1 MNAGITVIEPV
12 YGRFLLGMRLAS
24 SLHGVPKDPGAPNLC
39 VGESVKG
46 KVRRWPFRVLW
57 SWSRLPSS
65 DPEGAGDSRRSDG
78 DPAGR
83 RFDLSGRLALV
94 TALSV
99 AGLSAIG
106 GFLLVQQTAAHR
118 RALFLMAQVEERL
131 GQEHVLKRQAILDP
145 RRGPEL
151 AGRLREVR
159 QQLTLDLDTLAR
171 DEERVGAFDRVLRLD
186 GGSKASGRVRNA
198 VQVQQAAVDE
208 AFALLLAGR
217 LDQARAVA
225 PRAGLEEVSQAAGL
239 AAGTYAGALER
250 THRALA
256 AAIALFAGL
265 GSAAVGWLAFRVVRL
280 GRAYRQLAS
289 EELGLRASEER
300 FRALVQHAADVILVL
315 EPDGTVRH
323 VSPPVQTVLGYEPD
337 RLVGTRGWGLVH
349 EGDAQSAQAFHAE
362 LLEQR
367 GGSQSIELRWQHRDG
382 SWRWLEVK
390 GTNLL
395 HQAGV
400 RGIVLNARDISR
412 HKSLEAQL
420 VQRALHDQ
428 LTGLP
433 NRMLFMDRLEQ
444 ALERSARRG
453 KFAAVLF
460 LDLDRFKLVN
470 DNLGHDHGDQLLVQ
484 VADRLRGC
492 LRRVDTIARIGGDEF
507 TVLLEDVAAVGDA
520 ALVAERIIEAFRESF
535 RIEKQEIFVGASIG
549 IALGGRDQGTTAQGL
564 LRNADI
570 AMYRAKANGR
580 ACFEVFKASMRET
593 VKGRLKME
601 TELRRALDR
610 GELRL
615 HYQPQV
621 DLRTSRIVGLEALVR
636 WEHPERGLVPPGS
649 FIPIAEETGL
659 ILPIGRWV
667 LETACRQASI
677 WRAEIGLDLVMA
689 VNLSPRQ
696 FRHPRLVQDVGQVL
710 AETGLDASGLEVEI
724 TEGTAMGD
732 ADATVKTLEHLKAI
746 GIRLAIDDFG
756 TGYSSLGY
764 LKRFPIDVLKVDR
777 SFVAGLPANRGDAA
791 IVRAVVGL
799 TRALGLK
806 AVAEGVETTE
816 QLVELRGLGC
826 DQGQGYLFGRPTAPE
841 VADVMLRRSSVAEA
855 IAV

>member
-1 MNAGITVIEPV
+1 VKRKLPGRLFWSLWPRSRAG
-12 YGRFLLGMRLAS
+12 S
-24 SLHGVPKDPGAPNLC
+24 S
-39 VGESVKG
+39 
-46 KVRRWPFRVLW
+46 RT
-57 SWSRLPSS
+57 SS
-65 DPEGAGDSRRSDG
+65 AGD
-78 DPAGR
+78 AGR
-83 RFDLSGRLALV
+83 ADGHPTRPPIDLSGRLALI
-94 TALSV
+94 TALAV
-99 AGLSAIG
+99 AALSALG
-106 GFLLVQQTAAHR
+106 GFLLVQQTGAHR
-118 RALFLMAQVEERL
+118 HALVVMGEVEERIS
-131 GQEHVLKRQAILDP
+131 QEHFIKRQAILEP

-151 AGRLREVR
+151 LAKLQEARH
-159 QQLTLDLDTLAR
+159 QLTLDLASLAR
-171 DEERVGAFDRVLRLD
+171 DERRIGAFDRVLRLD
-186 GGSKASGRVRNA
+186 ASPKAAGRVRSA

-225 PRAGLEEVSQAAGL
+225 PRVGLEEVREATGL
-239 AAGTYAGALER
+239 AAGLFAVALER
-250 THRALA
+250 THRILA
-256 AAIALFAGL
+256 ASVAFFAALG
-265 GSAAVGWLAFRVVRL
+265 GAAVGWLALRVSRL
-280 GRAYRQLAS
+280 GRAYRGLAD
-289 EELGLRASEER
+289 EEQELRASEER

-323 VSPPVQTVLGYEPD
+323 VSPAVQAVLGYEPE
-337 RLVGTRGWGLVH
+337 RLVGTRGWAPVH

-367 GGSQSIELRWQHRDG
+367 GGSRSVELRWQHRDG

-484 VADRLRGC
+484 VAERLRSC

-507 TVLLEDVAAVGDA
+507 TVLLEDVGSAGDA
-520 ALVAERIIEAFRESF
+520 ALVAERIIEAFRGSF
-535 RIEKQEIFVGASIG
+535 RIETQEIFVGASIG
-549 IALGGRDQGTTAQGL
+549 IALGGREQGTTAQGL

-580 ACFEVFKASMRET
+580 ACFEIFKSSMRET

-621 DLRTSRIVGLEALVR
+621 DLRTARIVGLEALVR

-667 LETACRQASI
+667 LETACRQASV
-677 WRAEIGLDLVMA
+677 WRADAEIGLDLVMA

-710 AETGLDASGLEVEI
+710 AESGLDASGLELEI

-799 TRALGLK
+799 SRALGLK
-806 AVAEGVETTE
+806 AVAEGVETPE
-816 QLVELRGLGC
+816 QLAELRGLGC
-826 DQGQGYLFGRPTAPE
+826 DQGQGYLFGRPSATE
-841 VADVMLRRSSVAEA
+841 VADVMLRRSSVLEA
-855 IAV
+855 VPA

>member
-1 MNAGITVIEPV
+1 MK
-12 YGRFLLGMRLAS
+12 GRLRSWPLRGFRSRSEARPAS
-24 SLHGVPKDPGAPNLC
+24 ADAT
-39 VGESVKG
+39 
-46 KVRRWPFRVLW
+46 
-57 SWSRLPSS
+57 
-65 DPEGAGDSRRSDG
+65 ADSRRPDG
-78 DPAGR
+78 SRPARNG
-83 RFDLSGRLALV
+83 DLLARLALI
-94 TALSV
+94 TALSITI
-99 AGLSAIG
+99 LSAAG
-106 GFLLVQQTAAHR
+106 GILLVQQTAAHR
-118 RALFLMAQVEERL
+118 RALLLMSQVEERI
-131 GQEHVLKRQAILDP
+131 GQEHVIKRQAILEP
-145 RRGPEL
+145 RRGQEL
-151 AGRLREVR
+151 AARLRESR
-159 QQLTLDLDTLAR
+159 QQLTLDLEALAR
-171 DEERVGAFDRVLRLD
+171 DERRIGAFDRILRLD
-186 GGSKASGRVRNA
+186 AGSNASARVVAA

-225 PRAGLEEVSQAAGL
+225 PRAGLEEVSQATGL
-239 AAGTYAGALER
+239 AAGVYAGVLER

-256 AAIALFAGL
+256 GAVVAFAIL
-265 GSAAVGWLAFRVVRL
+265 GGAAVGWLGFRVVRL
-280 GRAYRQLAS
+280 GRAYRRLSADEQ
-289 EELGLRASEER
+289 GLRASEER

-315 EPDGTVRH
+315 EADGTVRH
-323 VSPPVQTVLGYEPD
+323 VSPAVQAVLAYEPD
-337 RLVGTRGWGLVH
+337 RLVGTRGWALVH
-349 EGDAQSAQAFHAE
+349 EGDSQSAQAFHAQ

-367 GGSQSIELRWQHRDG
+367 GVSRSIELRWQHRDG

-395 HQAGV
+395 HQPGV

-484 VADRLRGC
+484 VAERLRSC

-507 TVLLEDVAAVGDA
+507 TILLEDVGTTPDA
-520 ALVAERIIEAFRESF
+520 ALVAERIIEAFRASF
-535 RIEKQEIFVGASIG
+535 RLENQEIFVGTSIG
-549 IALGGRDQGTTAQGL
+549 IALGGKDQGTTAQGL

-580 ACFEVFKASMRET
+580 ACFEVFKSSMRET

-621 DLRTSRIVGLEALVR
+621 DLRSARIVGLEALVR

-677 WRAEIGLDLVMA
+677 WRADSEIGLDLVMA

-710 AETGLDASGLEVEI
+710 AESGLDASGLEVEI

-732 ADATVKTLEHLKAI
+732 ADATVKTLEHLKSI

-806 AVAEGVETTE
+806 AVAEGVETPE
-816 QLVELRGLGC
+816 QLAELRGLGC
-826 DQGQGYLFGRPTAPE
+826 DQGQGYLFGRPTPTE
-841 VADVMLRRSSVAEA
+841 VADVMLRRSIAEPVPA
-855 IAV
+855 

>member
-1 MNAGITVIEPV
+1 MPR
-12 YGRFLLGMRLAS
+12 RF
-24 SLHGVPKDPGAPNLC
+24 PG
-39 VGESVKG
+39 
-46 KVRRWPFRVLW
+46 WPFRGVRAR
-57 SWSRLPSS
+57 SVAVARG
-65 DPEGAGDSRRSDG
+65 PEGAGESRRADAPVSG
-78 DPAGR
+78 P
-83 RFDLSGRLALV
+83 RFGIPGQVALGMALLLA
-94 TALSV
+94 AL
-99 AGLSAIG
+99 AALG
-106 GFLLVQQTAAHR
+106 GFLLVQQTVAHR
-118 RALFLMAQVEERL
+118 RALSLMAQVEERV
-131 GQEHVLKRQAILDP
+131 GQQHVLKRQAILDS
-145 RRGPEL
+145 RRGAEL
-151 AGRLREVR
+151 SGRMREVR
-159 QQLTLDLDTLAR
+159 QQLAVDLDELGVAEGR
-171 DEERVGAFDRVLRLD
+171 IIALDRLLRLE
-186 GGSKASGRVRNA
+186 AARRPSGRVRAA
-198 VQVQQAAVDE
+198 VEAQEGAVDE
-208 AFALLLAGR
+208 AFALLAAGR

-225 PRAGLEEVSQAAGL
+225 PRGPGLEEVSQALGL
-239 AAGTYAGALER
+239 AAGVYAGALER
-250 THRALA
+250 SHRALA
-256 AAIALFAGL
+256 TGVAVFAGL
-265 GSAAVGWLAFRVVRL
+265 SGAAMGLLGYRVVRL
-280 GRAYRQLAS
+280 GRAYRTLMSDEQS
-289 EELGLRASEER
+289 LRASEER

-315 EPDGTVRH
+315 EVDGTVRH
-323 VSPPVQTVLGYEPD
+323 VSPAVRSVLGYDPD
-337 RLVGTRGWGLVH
+337 RLVGTLGWTLVH
-349 EGDAQSAQAFHAE
+349 EGDAQAAQTFHAE
-362 LLEQR
+362 LLDTR
-367 GGSQSIELRWQHRDG
+367 GGSRSVELRWQHREG

-395 HQAGV
+395 HQPEV

-412 HKSLEAQL
+412 HKSLEQQL

-444 ALERSARRG
+444 ALERCARRG

-470 DNLGHDHGDQLLVQ
+470 DNLGHDRGDQLLVQ
-484 VADRLRGC
+484 VAERLRTC

-507 TVLLEDVAAVGDA
+507 TVLLEEVGSAGDA
-520 ALVAERIIEAFRESF
+520 SLVADRIIEAFRGSF
-535 RIEKQEIFVGASIG
+535 RIESQEIFVGTSIG
-549 IALGGRDQGTTAQGL
+549 IALGAPDQGTTAQGL

-580 ACFEVFKASMRET
+580 ACFEVFKSSMRET
-593 VKGRLKME
+593 VRGRLKME

-621 DLRTSRIVGLEALVR
+621 DLRTARIVGLEALVR

-667 LETACRQASI
+667 LETACRQAAT
-677 WRAEIGLDLVMA
+677 WRHDPEIGFELVMA

-696 FRHPRLVQDVGQVL
+696 FRHPRLVAEVGQVL
-710 AETGLDASGLEVEI
+710 AESGLEAAGLEIEI

-732 ADATVKTLEHLKAI
+732 ADATVKTLEHLKGI

-756 TGYSSLGY
+756 TGYSSLSY

-806 AVAEGVETTE
+806 AVAEGVETQD
-816 QLVELRGLGC
+816 QLAELRGLGC
-826 DQGQGYLFGRPTAPE
+826 DQGQGYFFGRPTPTE
-841 VADVMLRRSSVAEA
+841 VADAVLRRSAVAEA
-855 IAV
+855 VPA

>member
-1 MNAGITVIEPV
+1 
-12 YGRFLLGMRLAS
+12 
-24 SLHGVPKDPGAPNLC
+24 
-39 VGESVKG
+39 
-46 KVRRWPFRVLW
+46 
-57 SWSRLPSS
+57 
-65 DPEGAGDSRRSDG
+65 
-78 DPAGR
+78 
-83 RFDLSGRLALV
+83 V

-99 AGLSAIG
+99 AGLSAAG

-118 RALFLMAQVEERL
+118 RALLLMSQVEERI
-131 GQEHVLKRQAILDP
+131 GQEHVIKRQAILDP
-145 RRGPEL
+145 RRGAEL
-151 AGRLREVR
+151 AGRLREAR
-159 QQLTLDLDTLAR
+159 QQLTLDLDTLDR
-171 DEERVGAFDRVLRLD
+171 DERRIGAFDRILRLD
-186 GGSKASGRVRNA
+186 GPRASGRVRAA
-198 VQVQQAAVDE
+198 VQAQQVAVDE

-225 PRAGLEEVSQAAGL
+225 PRAGLEEVSQATGL
-239 AAGTYAGALER
+239 AAGTYAGVLER
-250 THRALA
+250 THRVLA
-256 AAIALFAGL
+256 AGVVVLASL
-265 GSAAVGWLAFRVVRL
+265 GGAAVGWLGFRVVRL
-280 GRAYRQLAS
+280 GRAYRLLVT
-289 EELGLRASEER
+289 EEQGLRASEER

-315 EPDGTVRH
+315 EPDGMVRH
-323 VSPPVQTVLGYEPD
+323 VSPAVQAVLGYEPD
-337 RLVGTRGWGLVH
+337 RLVGTRGWALVH

-367 GGSQSIELRWQHRDG
+367 GSRSVELRWQHRDG

-395 HQAGV
+395 HQPGV

-507 TVLLEDVAAVGDA
+507 TVLLEDVGVSADA
-520 ALVAERIIEAFRESF
+520 ALVAERIIEAFRGSF
-535 RIEKQEIFVGASIG
+535 RIENQEIFVGASIG

-580 ACFEVFKASMRET
+580 ACFEVFKSSMRET

-621 DLRTSRIVGLEALVR
+621 DLRSARIVGLEALVR

-649 FIPIAEETGL
+649 FIPMAEETGL

-667 LETACRQASI
+667 LETACRQAAI
-677 WRAEIGLDLVMA
+677 WRADTEVGLDLVMA
-689 VNLSPRQ
+689 VNLSPRE

-710 AETGLDASGLEVEI
+710 AESGLDASGLEVEI

-816 QLVELRGLGC
+816 QLAELRGLGC
-826 DQGQGYLFGRPTAPE
+826 DQGQGYLFGRPTATE
-841 VADVMLRRSSVAEA
+841 VADVMLRRSSVVEA
-855 IAV
+855 IPA

>member
-1 MNAGITVIEPV
+1 MG
-12 YGRFLLGMRLAS
+12 L
-24 SLHGVPKDPGAPNLC
+24 PG
-39 VGESVKG
+39 
-46 KVRRWPFRVLW
+46 WPFR
-57 SWSRLPSS
+57 SRGRRTSS
-65 DPEGAGDSRRSDG
+65 AAEGVGEARRSDG
-78 DPAGR
+78 HPEGSR
-83 RFDLSGRLALV
+83 LDLPVRLALITAISV
-94 TALSV
+94 AALTAL
-99 AGLSAIG
+99 AGL
-106 GFLLVQQTAAHR
+106 FLVQQTSAHR
-118 RALFLMAQVEERL
+118 RALLVMGQVEERIA
-131 GQEHVLKRQAILDP
+131 QEHVLKRQAILDP

-151 AGRLREVR
+151 AARVKESRGQLALDL
-159 QQLTLDLDTLAR
+159 QQLER
-171 DEERVGAFDRVLRLD
+171 DEGRIGMFDRLL
-186 GGSKASGRVRNA
+186 GLAAAPKGSGRVRAA
-198 VQVQQAAVDE
+198 VQGQQAAVDE
-208 AFALLLAGR
+208 AFSLVLAGR

-225 PRAGLEEVSQAAGL
+225 PRLGIEEVSQAAGL
-239 AAGTYAGALER
+239 AAAQFAAALER

-256 AAIALFAGL
+256 LSVAIFAGL
-265 GSAAVGWLAFRVVRL
+265 GGAAVGWLGFRVIRL
-280 GRAYRQLAS
+280 GRAFRGLAD
-289 EELGLRASEER
+289 EEQSLRASEER
-300 FRALVQHAADVILVL
+300 FRALVQHAADVILVM

-323 VSPPVQTVLGYEPD
+323 ASPAVQTVLGYDPD
-337 RLVGTRGWGLVH
+337 RMVGTRGWALAH
-349 EGDAQSAQAFHAE
+349 EGDAQSAQVFHAE

-367 GGSQSIELRWQHRDG
+367 GGSRSIELRWQHRDG

-395 HQAGV
+395 HQPGV

-453 KFAAVLF
+453 KSAAVLF

-507 TVLLEDVAAVGDA
+507 TVLLEDVGSPGDA
-520 ALVAERIIEAFRESF
+520 ALVAERIIEAFRSSF
-535 RIEKQEIFVGASIG
+535 RIENQEIFVGASIG

-580 ACFEVFKASMRET
+580 ACFEIFKSSMRET

-621 DLRTSRIVGLEALVR
+621 DLRSSRIVGLEALVR

-667 LETACRQASI
+667 LETACRQASV
-677 WRAEIGLDLVMA
+677 WRADPEIGLDLVMA

-710 AETGLDASGLEVEI
+710 AESGLDASGLEVEI

-777 SFVAGLPANRGDAA
+777 SFVAGLPDNRGDAA

-806 AVAEGVETTE
+806 AVAEGVETTQ
-816 QLVELRGLGC
+816 QLAELRGLGC
-826 DQGQGYLFGRPTAPE
+826 DQGQGYLFGRPTATE
-841 VADVMLRRSSVAEA
+841 VADVMLRRSSVLEA
-855 IAV
+855 VPA

>member
-1 MNAGITVIEPV
+1 V
-12 YGRFLLGMRLAS
+12 GRPL
-24 SLHGVPKDPGAPNLC
+24 GAPGRVT
-39 VGESVKG
+39 VGAA
-46 KVRRWPFRVLW
+46 L
-57 SWSRLPSS
+57 LL
-65 DPEGAGDSRRSDG
+65 AGF
-78 DPAGR
+78 AT
-83 RFDLSGRLALV
+83 L
-94 TALSV
+94 
-99 AGLSAIG
+99 G
-106 GFLLVQQTAAHR
+106 GFLLVQQTTAHR
-118 RALFLMAQVEERL
+118 RALLLMSQVEERI
-131 GQEHVLKRQAILDP
+131 GHEHVLKRQAILDP

-151 AGRLREVR
+151 LARLREAR
-159 QQLTLDLDTLAR
+159 QQLGADLDTIERAEAR
-171 DEERVGAFDRVLRLD
+171 IGALDRVLRLE
-186 GGSKASGRVRNA
+186 GGPRASARIRAA
-198 VQVQQAAVDE
+198 VQAQQAAVDE
-208 AFALLLAGR
+208 AFAHILAGR

-225 PRAGLEEVSQAAGL
+225 PRGPGLEDVSQTLGL
-239 AAGTYAGALER
+239 AAGAYATVLER
-250 THRALA
+250 THRTLA
-256 AAIALFAGL
+256 TGVAIFAGL
-265 GSAAVGWLAFRVVRL
+265 GGAAMAWLGFRVVRL
-280 GRAYRQLAS
+280 GRAYRRLQS
-289 EELGLRASEER
+289 EEQGLRTSEER

-323 VSPPVQTVLGYEPD
+323 VSPAVRSVLGYDPE
-337 RLVGTRGWGLVH
+337 RMVGTQGWALVH

-362 LLEQR
+362 LREQR
-367 GGSQSIELRWQHRDG
+367 GGSRSVELRWQHRDG

-390 GTNLL
+390 GSNLL
-395 HQAGV
+395 HQPEV

-412 HKSLEAQL
+412 HKSLEQQL

-444 ALERSARRG
+444 ALERCARRG

-470 DNLGHDHGDQLLVQ
+470 DNFGHDRGDQLLVQ
-484 VADRLRGC
+484 VAERLRSC

-507 TVLLEDVAAVGDA
+507 TVLLEEVGSAGDA
-520 ALVAERIIEAFRESF
+520 SLVAERIIEAFRASF
-535 RIEKQEIFVGASIG
+535 RIESQDIFVGASIG
-549 IALGGRDQGTTAQGL
+549 IALGAPDQGTTALGL
-564 LRNADI
+564 LRSSDI

-580 ACFEVFKASMRET
+580 ACFEVFKSSMRET

-610 GELRL
+610 GELRV

-621 DLRTSRIVGLEALVR
+621 DLRTARIVGLEALVR

-649 FIPIAEETGL
+649 FIPMAEETGL

-667 LETACRQASI
+667 LQTACRQAAV
-677 WRAEIGLDLVMA
+677 WRADAEIGLDLVMA

-696 FRHPRLVQDVGQVL
+696 FRHPRLVADVGQVL
-710 AETGLDASGLEVEI
+710 AESGLDASGLEIEI
-724 TEGTAMGD
+724 TEGCAMGD

-806 AVAEGVETTE
+806 AVAEGVETAD
-816 QLVELRGLGC
+816 QLTELRDLGC
-826 DQGQGYLFGRPTAPE
+826 DQGQGYFFGRPVATE
-841 VADVMLRRSSVAEA
+841 VTDAVLRRSAVAEA
-855 IAV
+855 VPA

>member
-1 MNAGITVIEPV
+1 M
-12 YGRFLLGMRLAS
+12 
-24 SLHGVPKDPGAPNLC
+24 
-39 VGESVKG
+39 
-46 KVRRWPFRVLW
+46 
-57 SWSRLPSS
+57 
-65 DPEGAGDSRRSDG
+65 
-78 DPAGR
+78 
-83 RFDLSGRLALV
+83 
-94 TALSV
+94 
-99 AGLSAIG
+99 
-106 GFLLVQQTAAHR
+106 
-118 RALFLMAQVEERL
+118 
-131 GQEHVLKRQAILDP
+131 
-145 RRGPEL
+145 
-151 AGRLREVR
+151 
-159 QQLTLDLDTLAR
+159 
-171 DEERVGAFDRVLRLD
+171 
-186 GGSKASGRVRNA
+186 
-198 VQVQQAAVDE
+198 
-208 AFALLLAGR
+208 
-217 LDQARAVA
+217 
-225 PRAGLEEVSQAAGL
+225 
-239 AAGTYAGALER
+239 
-250 THRALA
+250 
-256 AAIALFAGL
+256 
-265 GSAAVGWLAFRVVRL
+265 
-280 GRAYRQLAS
+280 
-289 EELGLRASEER
+289 
-300 FRALVQHAADVILVL
+300 
-315 EPDGTVRH
+315 
-323 VSPPVQTVLGYEPD
+323 
-337 RLVGTRGWGLVH
+337 
-349 EGDAQSAQAFHAE
+349 
-362 LLEQR
+362 
-367 GGSQSIELRWQHRDG
+367 
-382 SWRWLEVK
+382 K

-395 HQAGV
+395 HQPGV

-412 HKSLEAQL
+412 HKSLETQL

-433 NRMLFMDRLEQ
+433 NRTLFMDRLEQ
-444 ALERSARRG
+444 AIERSARRG

-470 DNLGHDHGDQLLVQ
+470 DNLGHDNGDQLLVK
-484 VADRLRGC
+484 VAERLRGC

-507 TVLLEDVAAVGDA
+507 TVLLEDVGVSADA
-520 ALVAERIIEAFRESF
+520 ALVAERIIEAFRGSF
-535 RIEKQEIFVGASIG
+535 RIENQEIFVGASIG

-621 DLRTSRIVGLEALVR
+621 DLRSARIVGLEALVR

-649 FIPIAEETGL
+649 FIPMAEETGL

-677 WRAEIGLDLVMA
+677 WRADTEIGLDLVMA

-710 AETGLDASGLEVEI
+710 AESGLDASGLEVEI

-816 QLVELRGLGC
+816 QLAELRGLGC
-826 DQGQGYLFGRPTAPE
+826 DQGQGYLFGRPTATE
-841 VADVMLRRSSVAEA
+841 VADVMLRRSSVVEA
-855 IAV
+855 VPA

>member
-1 MNAGITVIEPV
+1 
-12 YGRFLLGMRLAS
+12 
-24 SLHGVPKDPGAPNLC
+24 
-39 VGESVKG
+39 
-46 KVRRWPFRVLW
+46 
-57 SWSRLPSS
+57 
-65 DPEGAGDSRRSDG
+65 
-78 DPAGR
+78 
-83 RFDLSGRLALV
+83 
-94 TALSV
+94 
-99 AGLSAIG
+99 
-106 GFLLVQQTAAHR
+106 
-118 RALFLMAQVEERL
+118 MAQVEERI

-145 RRGPEL
+145 RRGAEL
-151 AGRLREVR
+151 SARLREVR
-159 QQLTLDLDTLAR
+159 QQLNVDLDTLER
-171 DEERVGAFDRVLRLD
+171 DERRVGEFDRFLRV
-186 GGSKASGRVRNA
+186 GGGPKASGRVRAA
-198 VQVQQAAVDE
+198 VQVQQAAGDE

-225 PRAGLEEVSQAAGL
+225 PRAGLEEVSQATGV
-239 AAGTYAGALER
+239 AAGVFSGALER
-250 THRALA
+250 THRTLA
-256 AAIALFAGL
+256 MSVAIFAGL
-265 GSAAVGWLAFRVVRL
+265 GGVAVGWLGFRALRV
-280 GRAYRQLAS
+280 GRAYRRLAND
-289 EELGLRASEER
+289 EQGLRASEER
-300 FRALVQHAADVILVL
+300 FRALVQHAADIILVM

-323 VSPPVQTVLGYEPD
+323 VSPAVQTVLGYEPD
-337 RLVGTRGWGLVH
+337 RLVGTRGWTLVH
-349 EGDAQSAQAFHAE
+349 EGDGQSAQAFHAE
-362 LLEQR
+362 LLDHR
-367 GGSQSIELRWQHRDG
+367 GGSRSVELRWQHRDG

-412 HKSLEAQL
+412 HKSLEGQL

-484 VADRLRGC
+484 VAERLRGC

-507 TVLLEDVAAVGDA
+507 TVLLEEVGAAADA
-520 ALVAERIIEAFRESF
+520 ALVAERIIEAFRASF
-535 RIEKQEIFVGASIG
+535 RIETQEIFVGASIG
-549 IALGGRDQGTTAQGL
+549 IALGGKDQGTTAQGL

-580 ACFEVFKASMRET
+580 ACFEVFKSSMRET

-621 DLRTSRIVGLEALVR
+621 DLRTARIVGLEALVR

-667 LETACRQASI
+667 LQTACRQASI
-677 WRAEIGLDLVMA
+677 WRADTEIGLDIVMA

-696 FRHPRLVQDVGQVL
+696 FRHPRLVQDVGEVL
-710 AETGLDASGLEVEI
+710 AESGLDASGLEVEI

-732 ADATVKTLEHLKAI
+732 ADGTVKVLEHLKAI

-756 TGYSSLGY
+756 TGYSSLSY

-806 AVAEGVETTE
+806 AVAEGVETQD
-816 QLVELRGLGC
+816 QLAELRGLGC
-826 DQGQGYLFGRPTAPE
+826 DQGQGYFFGRPVATE
-841 VADVMLRRSSVAEA
+841 VADAVLRRSAIAEA
-855 IAV
+855 IPA

>member
-1 MNAGITVIEPV
+1 
-12 YGRFLLGMRLAS
+12 
-24 SLHGVPKDPGAPNLC
+24 
-39 VGESVKG
+39 
-46 KVRRWPFRVLW
+46 
-57 SWSRLPSS
+57 
-65 DPEGAGDSRRSDG
+65 
-78 DPAGR
+78 
-83 RFDLSGRLALV
+83 
-94 TALSV
+94 
-99 AGLSAIG
+99 
-106 GFLLVQQTAAHR
+106 
-118 RALFLMAQVEERL
+118 VEERI

-145 RRGPEL
+145 HRGQEL

-159 QQLTLDLDTLAR
+159 QHLGVDLDTLDR
-171 DEERVGAFDRVLRLD
+171 DEARIGALDRILRLGD
-186 GGSKASGRVRNA
+186 GPQAAGRVRAA
-198 VQVQQAAVDE
+198 VQAQEVAVDE

-225 PRAGLEEVSQAAGL
+225 PRAGLEEVSRVMTVAAS
-239 AAGTYAGALER
+239 AYADALER
-250 THRALA
+250 MHRAV
-256 AAIALFAGL
+256 AIGVALFVAL
-265 GSAAVGWLAFRVVRL
+265 GGVTMGWLGLRVVRL
-280 GRAYRQLAS
+280 GRALRRLAT
-289 EELGLRASEER
+289 EEQGLRASEER
-300 FRALVQHAADVILVL
+300 FRALVQHAADITLVL

-323 VSPPVQTVLGYEPD
+323 ASPAVQTVLGYDPE
-337 RLVGTRGWGLVH
+337 RQVGTRGWALVH

-362 LLEQR
+362 LLDQR
-367 GGSQSIELRWQHRDG
+367 GVSRSVELRWQHRDG

-395 HQAGV
+395 HQPGV

-412 HKSLEAQL
+412 HKSLEGQL

-444 ALERSARRG
+444 ALERSGRRG

-470 DNLGHDHGDQLLVQ
+470 DNLGHDHGDQLLIQ
-484 VADRLRGC
+484 VAERLRGC

-507 TVLLEDVAAVGDA
+507 TVLLEDVGSTADA
-520 ALVAERIIEAFRESF
+520 ALVAERIIEAFRASF
-535 RIEKQEIFVGASIG
+535 RIETQEIFVGTSIG

-580 ACFEVFKASMRET
+580 ACFEVFRSSMRET

-621 DLRTSRIVGLEALVR
+621 DLRTGRIVGLEALVR

-667 LETACRQASI
+667 LETACRQASV
-677 WRAEIGLDLVMA
+677 WRADAEIGLDLVMA

-696 FRHPRLVQDVGQVL
+696 FRHPGLVQDVGQVL
-710 AETGLDASGLEVEI
+710 AESGLDASGLEVEI

-732 ADATVKTLEHLKAI
+732 ADATVKTLEHLKGI

-756 TGYSSLGY
+756 TGYSSLSY

-777 SFVAGLPANRGDAA
+777 SFVAGLPANHGDAA
-791 IVRAVVGL
+791 IVRAIVGL
-799 TRALGLK
+799 SRALGLK
-806 AVAEGVETTE
+806 AVAEGVETVD
-816 QLVELRGLGC
+816 QLDELRRLGC
-826 DQGQGYLFGRPTAPE
+826 DQGQGYLFGRPTPTE
-841 VADVMLRRSSVAEA
+841 VADVALRRSALVEA
-855 IAV
+855 VPA

>member
-1 MNAGITVIEPV
+1 
-12 YGRFLLGMRLAS
+12 
-24 SLHGVPKDPGAPNLC
+24 
-39 VGESVKG
+39 
-46 KVRRWPFRVLW
+46 
-57 SWSRLPSS
+57 
-65 DPEGAGDSRRSDG
+65 
-78 DPAGR
+78 
-83 RFDLSGRLALV
+83 V

-99 AGLSAIG
+99 AGLSAAG

-118 RALFLMAQVEERL
+118 RALLLMSQVEERI
-131 GQEHVLKRQAILDP
+131 GQEHVIKRQAILDP
-145 RRGPEL
+145 RRGAEL
-151 AGRLREVR
+151 AGRLREAR
-159 QQLTLDLDTLAR
+159 QQLTLDLDTLDR
-171 DEERVGAFDRVLRLD
+171 DERRIGAFDRILRLD
-186 GGSKASGRVRNA
+186 GPRASGRVRAA
-198 VQVQQAAVDE
+198 VQAQQVAVDE

-225 PRAGLEEVSQAAGL
+225 PRAGLEEVSQATGL
-239 AAGTYAGALER
+239 AAGTYAGVLER
-250 THRALA
+250 THRVLA
-256 AAIALFAGL
+256 AGVVVLASL
-265 GSAAVGWLAFRVVRL
+265 GGAAVGWLGFRVVRL
-280 GRAYRQLAS
+280 GRAYRLLVT
-289 EELGLRASEER
+289 EEQGLRASEER

-315 EPDGTVRH
+315 EPDGMVRH
-323 VSPPVQTVLGYEPD
+323 VSPAVQAVLGYEPD
-337 RLVGTRGWGLVH
+337 RLVGTRGWALVH

-367 GGSQSIELRWQHRDG
+367 GSRSVELRWQHRDG

-395 HQAGV
+395 HQPGV

-507 TVLLEDVAAVGDA
+507 TVLLEDVGVSADA
-520 ALVAERIIEAFRESF
+520 ALVAERIIEAFRGSF
-535 RIEKQEIFVGASIG
+535 RIENQEIFVGASIG

-580 ACFEVFKASMRET
+580 ACFEVFKSSMRET

-621 DLRTSRIVGLEALVR
+621 DLRTARIVGLEALVR

-649 FIPIAEETGL
+649 FIPMAEETGL

-667 LETACRQASI
+667 LETACRQAAI
-677 WRAEIGLDLVMA
+677 WRADTEVGLDLVMA
-689 VNLSPRQ
+689 VNLSPRE

-710 AETGLDASGLEVEI
+710 AESGLDASGLEVEI

-816 QLVELRGLGC
+816 QLAELRGLGC
-826 DQGQGYLFGRPTAPE
+826 DQGQGYLFGRPTATE
-841 VADVMLRRSSVAEA
+841 VADVMLRRSSVVEA
-855 IAV
+855 IPA

>member
-1 MNAGITVIEPV
+1 VSPA
-12 YGRFLLGMRLAS
+12 A
-24 SLHGVPKDPGAPNLC
+24 D
-39 VGESVKG
+39 
-46 KVRRWPFRVLW
+46 
-57 SWSRLPSS
+57 
-65 DPEGAGDSRRSDG
+65 GAGDPRRSDG
-78 DPAGR
+78 PPAAPR
-83 RFDLSGRLALV
+83 LDLPASLALIAAILV
-94 TALSV
+94 AALTAL
-99 AGLSAIG
+99 AG
-106 GFLLVQQTAAHR
+106 FFLVQQTAAHR
-118 RALFLMAQVEERL
+118 HALLLMGQIEERIA
-131 GQEHVLKRQAILDP
+131 QEHVGKRQAILDP

-151 AGRLREVR
+151 AARLKESRQLIVR
-159 QQLTLDLDTLAR
+159 DLEELEG
-171 DEERVGAFDRVLRLD
+171 DERRIGLFDRLLHLAAAP
-186 GGSKASGRVRNA
+186 KASGRVRA
-198 VQVQQAAVDE
+198 AAEAQQAAVDE
-208 AFALLLAGR
+208 AFAQVLAGR

-225 PRAGLEEVSQAAGL
+225 PRIGIEEVSQATGL
-239 AAGTYAGALER
+239 AAAQFAAALER

-256 AAIALFAGL
+256 GSVAVLAGL
-265 GSAAVGWLAFRVVRL
+265 GGAAVGWLGFRVLRL
-280 GRAYRQLAS
+280 GRAYRRLAN
-289 EELGLRASEER
+289 EEQGLRASEER

-323 VSPPVQTVLGYEPD
+323 ASPAVQTVLGYEPE
-337 RLVGTRGWGLVH
+337 RMVGTRGWALAH
-349 EGDAQSAQAFHAE
+349 EGDAQSAQVFHAE

-367 GGSQSIELRWQHRDG
+367 GGSRSIELRWQHRDG

-395 HQAGV
+395 HQPGV

-444 ALERSARRG
+444 GLERSARRG

-484 VADRLRGC
+484 VADRLRSC

-507 TVLLEDVAAVGDA
+507 TVLLEEVGSAGDA
-520 ALVAERIIEAFRESF
+520 ALVAERIIEAFRGSF
-535 RIEKQEIFVGASIG
+535 RIENQEIFVGASIG

-580 ACFEVFKASMRET
+580 ACFEVFKSSMRET

-621 DLRTSRIVGLEALVR
+621 DLRTARIVGLEALVR

-677 WRAEIGLDLVMA
+677 WRADAEIGLDLVMA

-710 AETGLDASGLEVEI
+710 AESGLDASGLEVEI

-732 ADATVKTLEHLKAI
+732 ADATVKTLEHLKSI

-777 SFVAGLPANRGDAA
+777 SFVAGLPQNRGDAA

-799 TRALGLK
+799 SRALGLK
-806 AVAEGVETTE
+806 AVAEGVETPE
-816 QLVELRGLGC
+816 QLTELRGLGC
-826 DQGQGYLFGRPTAPE
+826 DQGQGYLFGRPSATE

-855 IAV
+855 VPA

>member
-1 MNAGITVIEPV
+1 
-12 YGRFLLGMRLAS
+12 LG
-24 SLHGVPKDPGAPNLC
+24 H
-39 VGESVKG
+39 
-46 KVRRWPFRVLW
+46 
-57 SWSRLPSS
+57 
-65 DPEGAGDSRRSDG
+65 
-78 DPAGR
+78 
-83 RFDLSGRLALV
+83 LALA

-99 AGLSAIG
+99 VGLTAVG

-118 RALFLMAQVEERL
+118 QALLLMTQVEERI
-131 GQEHVLKRQAILDP
+131 GQEHVIKRQAILDP
-145 RRGPEL
+145 RRGAEL
-151 AGRLREVR
+151 AARLREVSD
-159 QQLTLDLDTLAR
+159 QLTLDLNALELA
-171 DEERVGAFDRVLRLD
+171 ERRLGAYDRLLGVE
-186 GGSKASGRVRNA
+186 GSPKASRRVRAA

-208 AFALLLAGR
+208 AFTLLLGGR

-225 PRAGLEEVSQAAGL
+225 PRAGLEEVSKATGL
-239 AAGTYAGALER
+239 AAGVFAGALER

-256 AAIALFAGL
+256 TGVAMFAGL
-265 GSAAVGWLAFRVVRL
+265 GGAAVAWLGIRVRRL
-280 GRAYRQLAS
+280 GRAYRRLAG
-289 EELGLRASEER
+289 EQLGLRASEER
-300 FRALVQHAADVILVL
+300 FRALVQHAADIILVL

-323 VSPPVQTVLGYEPD
+323 VSPAVHTVLGYEPE
-337 RLVGTRGWGLVH
+337 RLVGTHGWALVH
-349 EGDAQSAQAFHAE
+349 EGDTQSAQALHVE
-362 LLEQR
+362 LLDHR
-367 GGSQSIELRWQHRDG
+367 GGSRSVELRWQHRDG

-412 HKSLEAQL
+412 HKSLEGQL

-433 NRMLFMDRLEQ
+433 NRILFMDRLEQ

-470 DNLGHDHGDQLLVQ
+470 DNLGHDRGDQLLVQ
-484 VADRLRGC
+484 VAERLRSC

-507 TVLLEDVAAVGDA
+507 TVLLEDVGSAADA
-520 ALVAERIIEAFRESF
+520 ALVAERIIEAFRGSF
-535 RIEKQEIFVGASIG
+535 RIENQEIFVGASIG

-580 ACFEVFKASMRET
+580 ACIEVFKSSMRET
-593 VKGRLKME
+593 VKGRLRME

-621 DLRTSRIVGLEALVR
+621 DLRTARIVGLEALVR
-636 WEHPERGLVPPGS
+636 WEHPERGLIPPGS

-677 WRAEIGLDLVMA
+677 WRADPEIGLDLVMA

-696 FRHPRLVQDVGQVL
+696 FRHPRLVQDVGKVL
-710 AETGLDASGLEVEI
+710 AESGLDASGLEVEI

-732 ADATVKTLEHLKAI
+732 ADATVKTLEHLKEI

-806 AVAEGVETTE
+806 AVAEGVETAD
-816 QLVELRGLGC
+816 QLAELRDLGC
-826 DQGQGYLFGRPTAPE
+826 DQGQGYLFGRPTATE
-841 VADVMLRRSSVAEA
+841 VADVVLRRSPMAEPIPA
-855 IAV
+855 

>member
-1 MNAGITVIEPV
+1 VKVKP
-12 YGRFLLGMRLAS
+12 LG
-24 SLHGVPKDPGAPNLC
+24 
-39 VGESVKG
+39 
-46 KVRRWPFRVLW
+46 WPFRWPLRR
-57 SWSRLPSS
+57 RLPVAA
-65 DPEGAGDSRRSDG
+65 DGAEDSRRPDG
-78 DPAGR
+78 ESRLYFCA
-83 RFDLSGRLALV
+83 RLAVITAISVGTLV
-94 TALSV
+94 TL
-99 AGLSAIG
+99 AGF
-106 GFLLVQQTAAHR
+106 FLLQQTTSHR
-118 RALFLMAQVEERL
+118 RALLLMGQVDERI

-151 AGRLREVR
+151 VIKLKEAR
-159 QQLTLDLDTLAR
+159 QRVTLDLEMLER
-171 DEERVGAFDRVLRLD
+171 DEQRIGAFDRLLHLAPPPT
-186 GGSKASGRVRNA
+186 ASSRVRAA
-198 VQVQQAAVDE
+198 VQIQQAAVDE
-208 AFALLLAGR
+208 AFTMLLAGR

-225 PRAGLEEVSQAAGL
+225 PRAGLEEVSQAIGL
-239 AAGTYAGALER
+239 AAGQFAAALER

-256 AAIALFAGL
+256 VSVAVFAGL
-265 GSAAVGWLAFRVVRL
+265 GGAAVAWLAFRVIRL
-280 GRAYRQLAS
+280 GHAYRGLAG
-289 EELGLRASEER
+289 EQQGLRANEER
-300 FRALVQHAADVILVL
+300 FRALVQHAADMILVL

-323 VSPPVQTVLGYEPD
+323 ASPAVQTVLGYEPE
-337 RLVGTRGWGLVH
+337 RLVGTSGWALAH
-349 EGDAQSAQAFHAE
+349 EGDAQSTQAFHAE
-362 LLEQR
+362 LLERR
-367 GGSQSIELRWQHRDG
+367 GGSRSLEMRCQHRDG
-382 SWRWLEVK
+382 SWRWLEIK

-395 HQAGV
+395 HQPGV

-484 VADRLRGC
+484 VADRLRSC

-507 TVLLEDVAAVGDA
+507 TVLLEDVGSPGDA
-520 ALVAERIIEAFRESF
+520 AMVAERIIEAFRGSF
-535 RIEKQEIFVGASIG
+535 RIENQEIFVGASIG

-580 ACFEVFKASMRET
+580 ACFEIFKSSMRET

-636 WEHPERGLVPPGS
+636 WEHPERGLVPPGA

-667 LETACRQASI
+667 LETACRQASL
-677 WRAEIGLDLVMA
+677 WRADAEIGLDLVMA

-696 FRHPRLVQDVGQVL
+696 FKHPRLVQDVGQVL
-710 AETGLDASGLEVEI
+710 SESGLVAAGLEVEI

-732 ADATVKTLEHLKAI
+732 ADATVKTLEHLKSL

-777 SFVAGLPANRGDAA
+777 SFVAGLPQNRGDAA

-799 TRALGLK
+799 SRALGLK
-806 AVAEGVETTE
+806 AVAEGVETPE
-816 QLVELRGLGC
+816 QLAELRGLGC
-826 DQGQGYLFGRPTAPE
+826 DQGQGYLFGRPSATE
-841 VADVMLRRSSVAEA
+841 VTDVILRRSLAAEA
-855 IAV
+855 IPA

>member
-1 MNAGITVIEPV
+1 
-12 YGRFLLGMRLAS
+12 
-24 SLHGVPKDPGAPNLC
+24 
-39 VGESVKG
+39 VKG
-46 KVRRWPFRVLW
+46 RLRGWPFRGFR
-57 SWSRLPSS
+57 SRAKAAGPEASS
-65 DPEGAGDSRRSDG
+65 DPRRAEGSPD
-78 DPAGR
+78 GR
-83 RFDLSGRLALV
+83 RLDLSGRLALI

-99 AGLSAIG
+99 AALTALA

-118 RALFLMAQVEERL
+118 RALLLMAQVEERV

-145 RRGPEL
+145 RRSAEL
-151 AGRLREVR
+151 AARLRELR
-159 QQLTLDLDTLAR
+159 QQMTVDLDMLER
-171 DEERVGAFDRVLRLD
+171 DERRVGSFDRILRVD
-186 GGSKASGRVRNA
+186 GSPKASGRVRAA
-198 VQVQQAAVDE
+198 VQAQQQAVDE
-208 AFALLLAGR
+208 AFALVLTGR

-225 PRAGLEEVSQAAGL
+225 PRLGIEEVSQATGV
-239 AAGTYAGALER
+239 AAGVFAGTLER

-256 AAIALFAGL
+256 AGVAVFAGL
-265 GSAAVGWLAFRVVRL
+265 GGAAVGWLGLRAVRI
-280 GRAYRQLAS
+280 GRAYRLLAS
-289 EELGLRASEER
+289 EEQGLRASEER
-300 FRALVQHAADVILVL
+300 FRALVQHAADIILVL
-315 EPDGTVRH
+315 EADGTVRH
-323 VSPPVQTVLGYEPD
+323 VSPAVHTVLGYEPD
-337 RLVGTRGWGLVH
+337 RLVGTRGWALVH

-362 LLEQR
+362 LLDQR
-367 GGSQSIELRWQHRDG
+367 GGSRTVELRWQHRDG

-390 GTNLL
+390 GTSLL

-507 TVLLEDVAAVGDA
+507 TVLLEDVGSAGDA
-520 ALVAERIIEAFRESF
+520 ALVSERVIEAFRGSF
-535 RIEKQEIFVGASIG
+535 RIENQEIFVGASIG
-549 IALGGRDQGTTAQGL
+549 IALGGKDHGTTAQGL

-580 ACFEVFKASMRET
+580 ACFEVFKSSMRET

-621 DLRTSRIVGLEALVR
+621 DLRSARIVGLEALVR

-667 LETACRQASI
+667 LETACRQASV
-677 WRAEIGLDLVMA
+677 WRADSEIGLDLVMA

-710 AETGLDASGLEVEI
+710 AETGLDAAGLEVEI

-806 AVAEGVETTE
+806 AVAEGVETVE
-816 QLVELRGLGC
+816 QLAELRGLGC
-826 DQGQGYLFGRPTAPE
+826 DQGQGYLFGRPTATE
-841 VADVMLRRSSVAEA
+841 VADVMLRRSSVVEA
-855 IAV
+855 VPA

>member
-1 MNAGITVIEPV
+1 M
-12 YGRFLLGMRLAS
+12 
-24 SLHGVPKDPGAPNLC
+24 
-39 VGESVKG
+39 
-46 KVRRWPFRVLW
+46 
-57 SWSRLPSS
+57 
-65 DPEGAGDSRRSDG
+65 
-78 DPAGR
+78 
-83 RFDLSGRLALV
+83 

-99 AGLSAIG
+99 AALSAVG

-118 RALFLMAQVEERL
+118 RALLLMSQVEERI
-131 GQEHVLKRQAILDP
+131 GQEHVIKRQAILDP
-145 RRGPEL
+145 RRGAEL
-151 AGRLREVR
+151 AGRLRETR
-159 QQLTLDLDTLAR
+159 QQLTLDLDTLDR
-171 DEERVGAFDRVLRLD
+171 DERRIGAFDRILRLD
-186 GGSKASGRVRNA
+186 GGPGASSRVRAA
-198 VQVQQAAVDE
+198 VQVQQVAVDE

-225 PRAGLEEVSQAAGL
+225 PRAGLEEVSQATGL
-239 AAGTYAGALER
+239 AAGTYAGVLER

-256 AAIALFAGL
+256 AGVAVFASL
-265 GSAAVGWLAFRVVRL
+265 GGAAVGWLGFRVVRL
-280 GRAYRQLAS
+280 GRAYRLLAT
-289 EELGLRASEER
+289 EEQGLRASEER

-323 VSPPVQTVLGYEPD
+323 VSPAVQTVLGYEPD
-337 RLVGTRGWGLVH
+337 RLVGTRGWALVH
-349 EGDAQSAQAFHAE
+349 EGDAQSAQVFHAE

-367 GGSQSIELRWQHRDG
+367 GSRSVELRWQHRDG

-507 TVLLEDVAAVGDA
+507 TVLLEDVGVSADA
-520 ALVAERIIEAFRESF
+520 ALVAERIIEAFRGSF
-535 RIEKQEIFVGASIG
+535 RIENQEIFVGASIG

-580 ACFEVFKASMRET
+580 ACFEVFKSSMRET

-621 DLRTSRIVGLEALVR
+621 DLRSARIVGLEALVR

-677 WRAEIGLDLVMA
+677 WRADAEIGLDLVMA

-710 AETGLDASGLEVEI
+710 AESGLDASGLEVEI

-816 QLVELRGLGC
+816 QLAELRGLGC
-826 DQGQGYLFGRPTAPE
+826 DQGQGYLFGRPTATE
-841 VADVMLRRSSVAEA
+841 VADVMLRRSSTVEA
-855 IAV
+855 IPA

>member
-1 MNAGITVIEPV
+1 
-12 YGRFLLGMRLAS
+12 
-24 SLHGVPKDPGAPNLC
+24 
-39 VGESVKG
+39 VGPSG
-46 KVRRWPFRVLW
+46 WRR
-57 SWSRLPSS
+57 
-65 DPEGAGDSRRSDG
+65 
-78 DPAGR
+78 
-83 RFDLSGRLALV
+83 DLSGHLALV
-94 TALSV
+94 TALTLL
-99 AGLSAIG
+99 GLSALG

-118 RALFLMAQVEERL
+118 RALLLMAQVEERI

-151 AGRLREVR
+151 AVKLRETR
-159 QQLTLDLDTLAR
+159 QQLIRDLETLDR
-171 DEERVGAFDRVLRLD
+171 DEGRIGALDRLLRVN
-186 GGSKASGRVRNA
+186 GGPRAAGRVRTA
-198 VQVQQAAVDE
+198 VQLQQVAVDE
-208 AFALLLAGR
+208 AFTLILAGR

-225 PRAGLEEVSQAAGL
+225 PRGPGLEEVSQVLGVAAGMY
-239 AAGTYAGALER
+239 AGTLER

-256 AAIALFAGL
+256 TGVAVFAGL
-265 GSAAVGWLAFRVVRL
+265 GGAAVGWLGFRVLRL
-280 GRAYRQLAS
+280 GRAYRRLMV
-289 EELGLRASEER
+289 EEQGLRASEER
-300 FRALVQHAADVILVL
+300 FRALVQHAADVILVI
-315 EPDGTVRH
+315 EADGTVRH
-323 VSPPVQTVLGYEPD
+323 VSPAVQTVLGYEPD
-337 RLVGTRGWGLVH
+337 RLVGTRGWALIH
-349 EGDAQSAQAFHAE
+349 EGDGQSAQAFHAE
-362 LLEQR
+362 LLDRR
-367 GGSQSIELRWQHRDG
+367 GVSRSVELRWQHRDG

-412 HKSLEAQL
+412 HKSLEQQL

-507 TVLLEDVAAVGDA
+507 TVLLEDVGAAADA
-520 ALVAERIIEAFRESF
+520 ALVSERIIEAFRGSF
-535 RIEKQEIFVGASIG
+535 RVENQEIFVGASIG

-580 ACFEVFKASMRET
+580 ACFEVFKSSMRET

-621 DLRTSRIVGLEALVR
+621 DLRTARIVGLEALVR

-667 LETACRQASI
+667 LETACRQASV
-677 WRAEIGLDLVMA
+677 WRADAEIGLDLVMA

-696 FRHPRLVQDVGQVL
+696 FRHPRLVADVGQVL
-710 AETGLDASGLEVEI
+710 TESGLDASGLEVEI

-806 AVAEGVETTE
+806 AVAEGVETKD
-816 QLVELRGLGC
+816 QLDELRGLGC
-826 DQGQGYLFGRPTAPE
+826 DQGQGYLFGRPTATE
-841 VADVMLRRSSVAEA
+841 VADVMLRRSSAAEA
-855 IAV
+855 VPA

>member
-1 MNAGITVIEPV
+1 VAGETRRADAPAA
-12 YGRFLLGMRLAS
+12 GPRFGI
-24 SLHGVPKDPGAPNLC
+24 P
-39 VGESVKG
+39 
-46 KVRRWPFRVLW
+46 
-57 SWSRLPSS
+57 
-65 DPEGAGDSRRSDG
+65 
-78 DPAGR
+78 
-83 RFDLSGRLALV
+83 GRLALG
-94 TALSV
+94 TALLL
-99 AGLSAIG
+99 AALAALG
-106 GFLLVQQTAAHR
+106 GFVLVQQTVAHR
-118 RALFLMAQVEERL
+118 RALLLMAQVEERI
-131 GQEHVLKRQAILDP
+131 GQQHVLKRQAILDP
-145 RRGPEL
+145 RRSGDL
-151 AGRLREVR
+151 SGRLGEVR
-159 QQLTLDLDTLAR
+159 QQLAGDLSALEVAEGRILALDR
-171 DEERVGAFDRVLRLD
+171 FLRLE
-186 GGSKASGRVRNA
+186 GGRRPSGRIRAA
-198 VQVQQAAVDE
+198 VQAQEGAVDE
-208 AFALLLAGR
+208 AFALLAAGR

-225 PRAGLEEVSQAAGL
+225 PRGPGLEEVSQALGL
-239 AAGTYAGALER
+239 AAGVYAGALER
-250 THRALA
+250 SHRALA
-256 AAIALFAGL
+256 TGVVIFAGL
-265 GSAAVGWLAFRVVRL
+265 SGAAMGLLGFRVVRL
-280 GRAYRQLAS
+280 GRAYRKLMTDEQS
-289 EELGLRASEER
+289 LRASEER

-315 EPDGTVRH
+315 EVDGTVRH
-323 VSPPVQTVLGYEPD
+323 VSPAVKSVLGYDPD
-337 RLVGTRGWGLVH
+337 RLVGTRGWTLVH

-362 LLEQR
+362 LLDTR
-367 GGSQSIELRWQHRDG
+367 GGSRSVELRWQHREG

-395 HQAGV
+395 HQPEV

-412 HKSLEAQL
+412 HKSLELQL

-433 NRMLFMDRLEQ
+433 NRLLFMDRLEQ

-470 DNLGHDHGDQLLVQ
+470 DNLGHDRGDQLLVQ
-484 VADRLRGC
+484 VAERLRTC

-507 TVLLEDVAAVGDA
+507 TVLLEEVGSAGDA
-520 ALVAERIIEAFRESF
+520 SLVAERIIEAFRASF
-535 RIEKQEIFVGASIG
+535 RIESQEIFVGASIG
-549 IALGGRDQGTTAQGL
+549 IALGAPDQGTTAQGL

-580 ACFEVFKASMRET
+580 ACFEVFKSSMRET
-593 VKGRLKME
+593 VRGRLKME

-621 DLRTSRIVGLEALVR
+621 DLRTARIVGLEALVR
-636 WEHPERGLVPPGS
+636 WEHPERGLVPPGN

-667 LETACRQASI
+667 LETACRQAAA
-677 WRAEIGLDLVMA
+677 WRHDAEIGLELVMA

-696 FRHPRLVQDVGQVL
+696 FRHPRLVAEVGQVL
-710 AETGLDASGLEVEI
+710 AESGLEAAGLEIEI

-732 ADATVKTLEHLKAI
+732 ADATVKTLEHLKGI

-756 TGYSSLGY
+756 TGYSSLSY

-806 AVAEGVETTE
+806 AVAEGVETPD
-816 QLVELRGLGC
+816 QLAELRGLGC
-826 DQGQGYLFGRPTAPE
+826 DQGQGYFFGRPTPTE
-841 VADVMLRRSSVAEA
+841 VADAMLRRS
-855 IAV
+855 AVVESIPA

>member
-1 MNAGITVIEPV
+1 
-12 YGRFLLGMRLAS
+12 
-24 SLHGVPKDPGAPNLC
+24 
-39 VGESVKG
+39 
-46 KVRRWPFRVLW
+46 
-57 SWSRLPSS
+57 
-65 DPEGAGDSRRSDG
+65 
-78 DPAGR
+78 
-83 RFDLSGRLALV
+83 
-94 TALSV
+94 
-99 AGLSAIG
+99 
-106 GFLLVQQTAAHR
+106 VQQTAAHR
-118 RALFLMAQVEERL
+118 RALLAMSQVEDRIA
-131 GQEHVLKRQAILDP
+131 QEHVLKRQAILEP
-145 RRGPEL
+145 RRGAEF
-151 AGRLREVR
+151 AARLREVQ
-159 QQLTLDLDTLAR
+159 QQLAADLEMLER
-171 DEERVGAFDRVLRLD
+171 DERRVGTFDRMLRVD
-186 GGSKASGRVRNA
+186 GTPKASSRVRAA
-198 VQVQQAAVDE
+198 VQGQQAAVDE
-208 AFALLLAGR
+208 AFALVLAGR

-225 PRAGLEEVSQAAGL
+225 PRAGLEEVSQATGV
-239 AAGTYAGALER
+239 AAGVFAGALER

-256 AAIALFAGL
+256 TGVAVFAGL
-265 GSAAVGWLAFRVVRL
+265 GGAAVGWLGFRVVRV
-280 GRAYRQLAS
+280 GRAYRKLAS
-289 EELGLRASEER
+289 DEQGLRASEER
-300 FRALVQHAADVILVL
+300 FRALVQHAADVIIVL
-315 EPDGTVRH
+315 EVDGTVRH
-323 VSPPVQTVLGYEPD
+323 ASPAVQTVLGYDPD
-337 RLVGTRGWGLVH
+337 RLVGSPVWAVIN
-349 EGDAQSAQAFHAE
+349 EADVQSAQTFHAE
-362 LLEQR
+362 LLDHR
-367 GGSQSIELRWQHRDG
+367 GGSRSIELRWQHRDG
-382 SWRWLEVK
+382 SWRWFEVK

-395 HQAGV
+395 HQPGV
-400 RGIVLNARDISR
+400 RGVVLNARDISR

-453 KFAAVLF
+453 KSAAVLF

-470 DNLGHDHGDQLLVQ
+470 DNLGHDHGDQLLVK
-484 VADRLRGC
+484 VAERLRSC

-507 TVLLEDVAAVGDA
+507 TVLLEDVGSAGDA
-520 ALVAERIIEAFRESF
+520 ALVSERIIEAFRASF
-535 RIEKQEIFVGASIG
+535 RIENQEIYIGASIG

-580 ACFEVFKASMRET
+580 ACFEVFKSSMRET

-621 DLRTSRIVGLEALVR
+621 DLRTARIVGLEALVR

-677 WRAEIGLDLVMA
+677 WRADSEIGIDLVMA

-710 AETGLDASGLEVEI
+710 AESGLDASGLEVEI

-799 TRALGLK
+799 SRALGLK
-806 AVAEGVETTE
+806 AVAEGVETPE
-816 QLVELRGLGC
+816 QLAELRGLGC
-826 DQGQGYLFGRPTAPE
+826 DQGQGYLFGRPSATE
-841 VADVMLRRSSVAEA
+841 VADVMLRRSAASEA
-855 IAV
+855 VPA

>member
-1 MNAGITVIEPV
+1 
-12 YGRFLLGMRLAS
+12 
-24 SLHGVPKDPGAPNLC
+24 
-39 VGESVKG
+39 VKG
-46 KVRRWPFRVLW
+46 RLPGWPFR
-57 SWSRLPSS
+57 WSRGRGLSTP
-65 DPEGAGDSRRSDG
+65 PEGAADSRRSDG
-78 DPAGR
+78 AAGGSR
-83 RFDLSGRLALV
+83 LDLSAQLALV
-94 TALSV
+94 TAVSV
-99 AGLSAIG
+99 AALTALA
-106 GFLLVQQTAAHR
+106 GFFLVQQTSTHR
-118 RALFLMAQVEERL
+118 RALLVMGQVEERIA
-131 GQEHVLKRQAILDP
+131 QEHVLKRQAILDP

-151 AGRLREVR
+151 AARLKETR
-159 QQLTLDLDTLAR
+159 QLLTVDLQTLER
-171 DEERVGAFDRVLRLD
+171 DEWHIGAFDRMLRLAAPPA
-186 GGSKASGRVRNA
+186 ASNRVRAA

-208 AFALLLAGR
+208 AFTLLLAGR

-225 PRAGLEEVSQAAGL
+225 PRAGLEEVSQVAGL
-239 AAGTYAGALER
+239 AAGQFAAALER

-256 AAIALFAGL
+256 VGVAIFAGL
-265 GSAAVGWLAFRVVRL
+265 GGAAVGWLGFRVLRL
-280 GRAYRQLAS
+280 GRAYRHLAG
-289 EELGLRASEER
+289 EEQGLRASEER

-323 VSPPVQTVLGYEPD
+323 ASPAVHTVLGYDPE
-337 RLVGTRGWGLVH
+337 RLVGTRGWALSH
-349 EGDAQSAQAFHAE
+349 EGDAQSAQVFHAE

-367 GGSQSIELRWQHRDG
+367 GGSRSVELRWQHRDG

-395 HQAGV
+395 HQPGV

-484 VADRLRGC
+484 VADRLRSC

-507 TVLLEDVAAVGDA
+507 TVLLEDVGSAGDA
-520 ALVAERIIEAFRESF
+520 ALVSERIIEAFRASF
-535 RIEKQEIFVGASIG
+535 RIENQEIFVGASIG

-580 ACFEVFKASMRET
+580 ACFEVFKSSMRET

-667 LETACRQASI
+667 LETACRQASM
-677 WRAEIGLDLVMA
+677 WRADREIGLDLVMA

-710 AETGLDASGLEVEI
+710 AESGLDASGLEVEI

-777 SFVAGLPANRGDAA
+777 SFVAGLPQNRGDAA

-799 TRALGLK
+799 SRALGLK
-806 AVAEGVETTE
+806 AVAEGVETPE
-816 QLVELRGLGC
+816 QLHELRGLGC
-826 DQGQGYLFGRPTAPE
+826 DQGQGYLFGRPTATE
-841 VADVMLRRSSVAEA
+841 VADVMLRRASVVEA
-855 IAV
+855 VPA

>member
-1 MNAGITVIEPV
+1 MI
-12 YGRFLLGMRLAS
+12 
-24 SLHGVPKDPGAPNLC
+24 
-39 VGESVKG
+39 
-46 KVRRWPFRVLW
+46 
-57 SWSRLPSS
+57 
-65 DPEGAGDSRRSDG
+65 
-78 DPAGR
+78 
-83 RFDLSGRLALV
+83 
-94 TALSV
+94 ALSV
-99 AGLSAIG
+99 AALSVAG
-106 GFLLVQQTAAHR
+106 GFLLVQQTVAHR
-118 RALFLMAQVEERL
+118 RALLLMSQVEERI
-131 GQEHVLKRQAILDP
+131 GQEHVIKRQAILDP
-145 RRGPEL
+145 RRGAEF
-151 AGRLREVR
+151 AGRLREAR
-159 QQLTLDLDTLAR
+159 QHLTLDLDTLDR
-171 DEERVGAFDRVLRLD
+171 DERHIGAFDRILRLD
-186 GGSKASGRVRNA
+186 GGPRASGRVRAA
-198 VQVQQAAVDE
+198 VQVQQVAVDE

-225 PRAGLEEVSQAAGL
+225 PRAGLEEVSQATGL
-239 AAGTYAGALER
+239 AAGTYAGVLER

-256 AAIALFAGL
+256 VGVAVLASL
-265 GSAAVGWLAFRVVRL
+265 GGAAVGWLGFRVLRL
-280 GRAYRQLAS
+280 GRAYRLLAT
-289 EELGLRASEER
+289 EEQGLRASEER

-323 VSPPVQTVLGYEPD
+323 VSPAVQTVLGYEPD
-337 RLVGTRGWGLVH
+337 RLVGTRGWALVH
-349 EGDAQSAQAFHAE
+349 EGDAQSAQVFHAE

-367 GGSQSIELRWQHRDG
+367 GSRSVELRWQHRDG

-395 HQAGV
+395 HQPGV

-507 TVLLEDVAAVGDA
+507 TVLLEDVGLSADA
-520 ALVAERIIEAFRESF
+520 ALVAERIIEAFRGSF
-535 RIEKQEIFVGASIG
+535 RIENQEIFVGASIG

-580 ACFEVFKASMRET
+580 ACFEVFKSSMRET

-621 DLRTSRIVGLEALVR
+621 DLRSAHIVGLEALVR
-636 WEHPERGLVPPGS
+636 WEHPERGLIPPGS

-667 LETACRQASI
+667 LETACRQASL
-677 WRAEIGLDLVMA
+677 WRADPEIGLDLVMA

-710 AETGLDASGLEVEI
+710 AESGLDASGLEVEI

-806 AVAEGVETTE
+806 AVAEGVETKE
-816 QLVELRGLGC
+816 QLAELRGLGC
-826 DQGQGYLFGRPTAPE
+826 DQGQGYLFGRPTATE

-855 IAV
+855 VPA

>member
-1 MNAGITVIEPV
+1 M
-12 YGRFLLGMRLAS
+12 S
-24 SLHGVPKDPGAPNLC
+24 
-39 VGESVKG
+39 
-46 KVRRWPFRVLW
+46 
-57 SWSRLPSS
+57 
-65 DPEGAGDSRRSDG
+65 
-78 DPAGR
+78 
-83 RFDLSGRLALV
+83 
-94 TALSV
+94 
-99 AGLSAIG
+99 
-106 GFLLVQQTAAHR
+106 
-118 RALFLMAQVEERL
+118 QVEERI
-131 GQEHVLKRQAILDP
+131 GQEHVIKRQAILDP
-145 RRGPEL
+145 RRGTEL
-151 AGRLREVR
+151 AGRLRETR
-159 QQLTLDLDTLAR
+159 QQLTLDLDTLER
-171 DEERVGAFDRVLRLD
+171 DERRIGAFDRVLRLD
-186 GGSKASGRVRNA
+186 SGPRASSRVRAA
-198 VQVQQAAVDE
+198 VRVQQVAVDE

-225 PRAGLEEVSQAAGL
+225 PRAGLEEVSQATGL
-239 AAGTYAGALER
+239 AAGMYAGVLER

-256 AAIALFAGL
+256 AGVVVLAGL
-265 GSAAVGWLAFRVVRL
+265 GGAAVGWLGFRVVRL
-280 GRAYRQLAS
+280 GRAYRLLAT
-289 EELGLRASEER
+289 EEQGLRASEER

-323 VSPPVQTVLGYEPD
+323 VSPAVQTVLGYEPD

-349 EGDAQSAQAFHAE
+349 EGDAQSAQVFHAE

-367 GGSQSIELRWQHRDG
+367 GSRSVELRWQHRDG

-444 ALERSARRG
+444 AIERSARRG

-507 TVLLEDVAAVGDA
+507 TVLLEDVGVSADA
-520 ALVAERIIEAFRESF
+520 ALVAERIIEAFRGSF
-535 RIEKQEIFVGASIG
+535 RIESQEIFVGASIG

-621 DLRTSRIVGLEALVR
+621 DLRSARIVGLEALVR

-649 FIPIAEETGL
+649 FIPMAEETGL

-667 LETACRQASI
+667 LETACRQAAI
-677 WRAEIGLDLVMA
+677 WRADTEIGLDLVMA
-689 VNLSPRQ
+689 VNLSPRE
-696 FRHPRLVQDVGQVL
+696 FRHPQLVQEVGQVL
-710 AETGLDASGLEVEI
+710 AESGLDASGLEVEI

-816 QLVELRGLGC
+816 QLNELRGLGC

-841 VADVMLRRSSVAEA
+841 VADVMLRRSSVVEA
-855 IAV
+855 IPA

>member
-1 MNAGITVIEPV
+1 VK
-12 YGRFLLGMRLAS
+12 LGAS
-24 SLHGVPKDPGAPNLC
+24 SWLVRAPWLRWRALSGRPDPP
-39 VGESVKG
+39 
-46 KVRRWPFRVLW
+46 
-57 SWSRLPSS
+57 
-65 DPEGAGDSRRSDG
+65 GDSRQPDYG
-78 DPAGR
+78 PADRRLDLLGR
-83 RFDLSGRLALV
+83 VVLVGALAV
-94 TALSV
+94 V
-99 AGLSAIG
+99 ACTVAG
-106 GFLLVQQTAAHR
+106 GFLLVRQTGAHR
-118 RALFLMAQVEERL
+118 RALLLMTQVEERI
-131 GQEHVLKRQAILDP
+131 GQEHILKRQAILDP
-145 RRGPEL
+145 RRGAEL
-151 AGRLREVR
+151 ADRLREVR
-159 QQLTLDLDTLAR
+159 QQLSADLDLLER
-171 DEERVGAFDRVLRLD
+171 DERRVGMFDWLLRVDR
-186 GGSKASGRVRNA
+186 SPKASGRVRAA
-198 VQVQQAAVDE
+198 VRTQEEAVDE
-208 AFALLLAGR
+208 AFTLLLAGR

-225 PRAGLEEVSQAAGL
+225 PQAGLEEVSQATGL
-239 AAGTYAGALER
+239 AAGVFAGALER

-256 AAIALFAGL
+256 TSVAVFAAL
-265 GSAAVGWLAFRVVRL
+265 GGAAVGWLGWRVLRL
-280 GRAYRQLAS
+280 GRAYRRLAT

-300 FRALVQHAADVILVL
+300 FRALVQHAADIILVL

-323 VSPPVQTVLGYEPD
+323 VSPAVQAVLGYEPE
-337 RLVGTRGWGLVH
+337 RMVGTRGWALVH
-349 EGDAQSAQAFHAE
+349 DGDTQSAQAFHAE
-362 LLEQR
+362 LLDQR
-367 GGSQSIELRWQHRDG
+367 GGSRSVELRWQHRDG

-412 HKSLEAQL
+412 HKSLEGQL

-444 ALERSARRG
+444 AIERSTRRG

-470 DNLGHDHGDQLLVQ
+470 DNLGHDRGDQLLVQ
-484 VADRLRGC
+484 VAERLRTC

-507 TVLLEDVAAVGDA
+507 TVLLEDVGATADA
-520 ALVAERIIEAFRESF
+520 ALVAERITEAFRGSF
-535 RIEKQEIFVGASIG
+535 RIENQEIFVGASIG

-580 ACFEVFKASMRET
+580 ACFEVFKSSMRET

-621 DLRTSRIVGLEALVR
+621 DLRTARIVGLEALVR
-636 WEHPERGLVPPGS
+636 WEHPERGLVPPAA

-677 WRAEIGLDLVMA
+677 WRADTEIGLDLIMA

-696 FRHPRLVQDVGQVL
+696 FRHPRLVQEVGQVL
-710 AETGLDASGLEVEI
+710 AESGLDASGLEVEI

-732 ADATVKTLEHLKAI
+732 ADATVKTLEHLKGI

-756 TGYSSLGY
+756 TGYSSLSY

-777 SFVAGLPANRGDAA
+777 SFVAGLPGNRGDAA
-791 IVRAVVGL
+791 IVRAVIGL
-799 TRALGLK
+799 ARALGLK
-806 AVAEGVETTE
+806 AVAEGIETND
-816 QLVELRGLGC
+816 QLAELRGLGC
-826 DQGQGYLFGRPTAPE
+826 DQGQGYLFGRPTATE
-841 VADVMLRRSSVAEA
+841 VADVVLRRSSLAEA
-855 IAV
+855 IPA